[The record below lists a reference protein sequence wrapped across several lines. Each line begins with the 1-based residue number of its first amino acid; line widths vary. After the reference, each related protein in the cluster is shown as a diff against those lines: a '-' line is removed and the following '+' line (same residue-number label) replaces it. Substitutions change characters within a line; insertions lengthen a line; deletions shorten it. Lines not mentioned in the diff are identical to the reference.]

1 MGSIISLWTC
11 RRCIGNEEKCVDDIG
26 KFEDGIRFL
35 GTRRFQALFEMLS
48 YYLTEK
54 FDVVRESSCQSP
66 NVH

>member
-1 MGSIISLWTC
+1 MKRS
-11 RRCIGNEEKCVDDIG
+11 VFDDIG